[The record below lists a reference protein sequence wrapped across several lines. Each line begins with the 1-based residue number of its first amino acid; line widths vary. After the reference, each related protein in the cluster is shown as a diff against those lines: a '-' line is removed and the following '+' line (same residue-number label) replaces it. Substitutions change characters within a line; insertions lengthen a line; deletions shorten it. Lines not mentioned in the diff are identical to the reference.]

1 MIFFC
6 FPYLCLHLDVEST
19 DVKSEPASP
28 EEDATRTHFGNGLK
42 LFSYGYDDEVEEI
55 FTVHVHDFVPIIL
68 FCRKKKASKER
79 KVSVL
84 SFIHTSCLVKHG
96 FKLSSHQIMCND
108 DFLLLN

>member
-1 MIFFC
+1 M
-6 FPYLCLHLDVEST
+6 CLHLDVEST

-68 FCRKKKASKER
+68 FCRKKKSKQR
-79 KVSVL
+79 KKGL
-84 SFIHTSCLVKHG
+84 CL
-96 FKLSSHQIMCND
+96 KLYSHQL
-108 DFLLLN
+108 FS